1 MGTID
6 YNKRAEHL
14 AKELLG
20 KTIIYKN
27 KYSDELKY
35 MITVTEAY
43 PFDETEAISYVNK
56 YKSGKGHDAL
66 IGEDKIGTCFVYGGM
81 LHIVCKGGMKKRDD
95 GTEEYRCDNILI
107 RGAIKIDNDKL
118 KPECDTLNFVTGRPY
133 VLCHDILKVTL
144 NQFKINQSDG
154 NSSSGVTIDDYK
166 SYADKNIKSCKRVN
180 INNDSKLR
188 FYIDK
193 DCILKEI

>member
-1 MGTID
+1 METID
-6 YNKRAEHL
+6 YNKRAEYL

-20 KTIIYKN
+20 KTIIYKKDN
-27 KYSDELKY
+27 DELKY

-81 LHIVCKGGMKKRDD
+81 LHIVCKGGMKKLED

-107 RGAIKIDNDKL
+107 RGAIKVDNNEFTK
-118 KPECDTLNFVTGRPY
+118 ECDALNFVVGRPF
-133 VLCHDILKVTL
+133 VLCRKKLDIPS
-144 NQFKINQSDG
+144 NQSTINQSNG
-154 NSSSGVTIDDYK
+154 NSSSSVTIADYK
-166 SYADKNIKSCKRVN
+166 NYADENIKLCKRVN
-180 INNDSKLR
+180 IKNDSKLR

>member
-1 MGTID
+1 MKTID
-6 YNKRAEHL
+6 YNKRAEDL

-20 KTIIYKN
+20 KTIINN
-27 KYSDELKY
+27 KHNYKY

-81 LHIVCKGGMKKRDD
+81 LHIVCKGGMKKRED

-107 RGAIKIDNDKL
+107 RGAIKVEEDKVRP
-118 KPECDTLNFVTGRPY
+118 PECEALNFVTGRPF
-133 VLCHDILKVTL
+133 VLCRKKLAIPS
-144 NQFKINQSDG
+144 NQPTMNLCDG
-154 NSSSGVTIDDYK
+154 DNSSDVTIADYK
-166 SYADKNIKSCKRVN
+166 SYADEKIKSCKRVN
-180 INNDSKLR
+180 INNESKLR

-193 DCILKEI
+193 NCILKEI

>member
-1 MGTID
+1 MKTID
-6 YNKRAEHL
+6 YNKRAEDL

-20 KTIIYKN
+20 KTIINN
-27 KYSDELKY
+27 KHNYKY

-66 IGEDKIGTCFVYGGM
+66 IGEDKIGTCFIYGGM
-81 LHIVCKGGMKKRDD
+81 LHIVCKGGMKKRED

-107 RGAIKIDNDKL
+107 RGAIKVDNDKL
-118 KPECDTLNFVTGRPY
+118 KPECDTLNFVTGKPF
-133 VLCHDILKVTL
+133 VLCSKKLGVPS
-144 NQFKINQSDG
+144 NQPTINLRDG
-154 NSSSGVTIDDYK
+154 NSSSGLIIADYK
-166 SYADKNIKSCKRVN
+166 SYADENIKLCKRVN
-180 INNDSKLR
+180 IKNDSKLR

-193 DCILKEI
+193 DCILKEV

>member
-1 MGTID
+1 METID
-6 YNKRAEHL
+6 YNKRAEDL

-27 KYSDELKY
+27 KDKQELKY

-81 LHIVCKGGMKKRDD
+81 LHIVCKGGMKKRED

-107 RGAIKIDNDKL
+107 RGAIKVDNNEFTK
-118 KPECDTLNFVTGRPY
+118 ECDALNFVVGRPF
-133 VLCHDILKVTL
+133 VLCRKKLGIPP
-144 NQFKINQSDG
+144 NQPSINLCGG
-154 NSSSGVTIDDYK
+154 NSSSDVIISDDK
-166 SYADKNIKSCKRVN
+166 SHADENIKSCKRVN
-180 INNDSKLR
+180 IKNDSKLR

>member
-1 MGTID
+1 METID
-6 YNKRAEHL
+6 YNKRAEDL
-14 AKELLG
+14 AKQLLG
-20 KTIIYKN
+20 KAIIYN
-27 KYSDELKY
+27 EHKY

-43 PFDETEAISYVNK
+43 PFDETEEISYVNK

-81 LHIVCKGGMKKRDD
+81 LHIVCKGGMKKRED

-107 RGAIKIDNDKL
+107 RGAIKVEKDKVTP
-118 KPECDTLNFVTGRPY
+118 PECEVLNFVTGKPH
-133 VLCHDILKVTL
+133 VLCHDILKIPS
-144 NQFKINQSDG
+144 NQPTMNLRDG
-154 NSSSGVTIDDYK
+154 NNSSDVIIADYK
-166 SYADKNIKSCKRVN
+166 SYADENIKSCKRVN